1 MNKNMIR
8 PAFESKRTEEERLGD
23 KRELITLS
31 LNDKEKER
39 IQAVRV
45 SLQQEKD
52 STLLKQLALIG
63 SAFVRN
69 ENPQE
74 LLAYYVRE
82 NVRRN
87 KRWGLLEVEQK

>member
-1 MNKNMIR
+1 MNENLIR
-8 PAFESKRTEEERLGD
+8 PAFQSTRTEEERLSD

-31 LNDKEKER
+31 INDKEKER
-39 IQAVRV
+39 IRSLRV
-45 SLQQEKD
+45 TLQQEKD

-63 SAFVRN
+63 VAFVRN

-74 LLAYYVRE
+74 LLALYVRE

-87 KRWGLLEVEQK
+87 KRLGLLEVEQK